1 MLFGEVAA
9 RLLLDDFGGV
19 ARTCLPGKT
28 DFFSVGLRTGSRHSL
43 LSFCFIIYRQAM
55 AIEIERKF
63 LVTGDAWKA
72 ATGVLYRQG
81 YLSTDKA
88 RTVRVRIAGERAFL
102 TIKGVASGIARPEF
116 EYAIPLDDAATML
129 DTLCLKPL
137 IEKRRH
143 TLECKGMRWEVDE
156 FLGENRGLVVA
167 EVELERADQTIE
179 LPEWVGMEVSD
190 DARYFNSSLIA
201 HPFSQW

>member
-1 MLFGEVAA
+1 
-9 RLLLDDFGGV
+9 
-19 ARTCLPGKT
+19 
-28 DFFSVGLRTGSRHSL
+28 
-43 LSFCFIIYRQAM
+43 M

-63 LVTGDAWKA
+63 LVTGDAWKRA
-72 ATGVLYRQG
+72 ALGVLYRQG

-88 RTVRVRIAGERAFL
+88 RTVRVRIAGERAFI
-102 TIKGVASGIARPEF
+102 TIKGMASGIARPEF
-116 EYAIPLDDAATML
+116 EYEIPLADAAAML
-129 DTLCLKPL
+129 DGLCLKPL
-137 IEKRRH
+137 IEKRRY

-167 EVELERADQTIE
+167 EVELDSADQAIE
-179 LPEWVGMEVSD
+179 LPEWIGMEVTD